1 MISEKLLEKL
11 SEITV
16 EEQQILDGK
25 QSINREIYMNDASN
39 IIRSRKFLDTDRQ
52 ITIRKHTRF
61 IHFPPHTHDYVE
73 IVYMCSGTTTHIIN
87 GEKVVLTAGDLLFLT
102 QGAVQEIEAAEMD
115 DIAVNFIVMPK
126 FFDTTLRAIG
136 KEETPLKTF
145 LVDCLNSQ
153 QSSTA
158 YLYFHAA
165 DLLPVQNLVENLIYT
180 LIQSPANRRNLNQT
194 TMALLFLNLMNYTER
209 LEFQN
214 EEETVT
220 MQVMRYIETHYQ
232 NASLSDLAEKLH
244 YNPSW
249 LSREIKNYTGK
260 KFTSLVQE
268 KRMVQAA
275 FLLENTTLNV
285 DEISYQVGYDNISY
299 FHRLFREKYGM
310 SPKKFRVIYT

>member
-11 SEITV
+11 SEITA

-39 IIRSRKFLDTDRQ
+39 IIRSQKFLDTDRQ

-87 GEKVVLTAGDLLFLT
+87 GEKVVLTTGDLLFLT
-102 QGAVQEIEAAEMD
+102 QGAVQEIESAGMD

-145 LVDCLNSQ
+145 LVDCLNSRQ
-153 QSSTA
+153 ASTA

-194 TMALLFLNLMNYTER
+194 TMALLFLNLMNYTDR

-260 KFTSLVQE
+260 KFTALVQE

-285 DEISYQVGYDNISY
+285 DEIAYQVGYDNISY
-299 FHRLFREKYGM
+299 FHRLFRGKYGI
-310 SPKKFRVIYT
+310 SPKKFRVIHT